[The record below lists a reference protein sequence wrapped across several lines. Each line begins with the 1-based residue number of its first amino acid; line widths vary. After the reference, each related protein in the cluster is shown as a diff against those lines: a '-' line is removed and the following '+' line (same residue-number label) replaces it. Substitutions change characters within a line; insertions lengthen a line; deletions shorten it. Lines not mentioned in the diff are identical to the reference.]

1 MKPSSSKFPAIL
13 LLIGVIVAMGWVSSR
28 KMTPGGSSPSGC
40 GAGATCTTTP
50 RVSGAAAVEAKTRVQ
65 GDAPTNERK
74 KASTG
79 LPRLVDLG
87 STTCTPCK
95 MMTPI
100 LDDLSKGYKGKL
112 TVEFI
117 NVSEN
122 PKVAGEYNVR
132 MIPTQV
138 FFDKNG
144 HEFFRHVGFYPKEDI
159 LAKFREHG
167 TNLDRG
173 STHD

>member
-1 MKPSSSKFPAIL
+1 LGK
-13 LLIGVIVAMGWVSSR
+13 
-28 KMTPGGSSPSGC
+28 
-40 GAGATCTTTP
+40 
-50 RVSGAAAVEAKTRVQ
+50 AAVDAKTQVQ

-74 KASTG
+74 RASAG

-87 STTCTPCK
+87 STTCVPCK

-100 LDDLSKGYKGKL
+100 LDSLSKSYKGKL
-112 TVEFI
+112 MVEFI
-117 NVSEN
+117 NVSES
-122 PKVAGEYNVR
+122 PKAAEEYNVR

-167 TNLDRG
+167 INLDRG